1 MNILIKRITCALLCI
16 IIALCL
22 VGCQQN
28 PMNSSYDDE
37 IFTIVESGNTYQIL
51 RHKETGVLYL
61 FVYNYYQA
69 GITVMM
75 NTDGSP
81 IVMEQEG

>member
-1 MNILIKRITCALLCI
+1 MSILIKRITCALLCI

-28 PMNSSYDDE
+28 PMGTLLYDDE

-61 FVYNYYQA
+61 YVYNYYQA
-69 GITVMM
+69 GITVML

-81 IVMEQEG
+81 IVMEDN